1 MPAGVVKPGEE
12 SKWAKAKS
20 LAAQQGHAKDWA
32 YINGI
37 FQKMKGGGEGLH
49 KAMAGFFI
57 GPRGGKWA
65 DAAHTEPWHDSEAAS
80 HNGVFRYGAAYR
92 PVGFPNVPKGAQHE
106 PHKDFK
112 HGQAVYDRPLTA
124 DEIRSYE
131 LTPILNDVAVEQ
143 RVARVLDEMHEYADS
158 YREMLE
164 EEPRN
169 AEQIIR
175 QALERQGSG
184 HYDMKAAVKRVV
196 LGLKDPELET
206 GVGRSLT
213 KSELVP
219 AARGDVGQP
228 KFIISTWPGQVPTRM
243 RLEEQRLAKEMAMPS
258 PFNPAMLFNPGGTY
272 MTASSVVDGLGF
284 DRAQE
289 SDWRQFMGKALSSP
303 NELTLR
309 QSMLSKML
317 NERLDAPRR
326 RALFGRALSFY
337 RDMRKSMVNVVTVD
351 DLRKSDTYGGIVDNF
366 QQGDPEERIERV
378 RQVINNRVANAGP
391 CGLSLDKLGDVVKA
405 HGRDAVAQVLT
416 KACAKSG
423 HMTFKKGTLKFRG

>member
-37 FQKMKGGGEGLH
+37 FQKMKGGGE
-49 KAMAGFFI
+49 
-57 GPRGGKWA
+57 
-65 DAAHTEPWHDSEAAS
+65 D
-80 HNGVFRYGAAYR
+80 
-92 PVGFPNVPKGAQHE
+92 
-106 PHKDFK
+106 
-112 HGQAVYDRPLTA
+112 TA
-124 DEIRSYE
+124 E
-131 LTPILNDVAVEQ
+131 
-143 RVARVLDEMHEYADS
+143 
-158 YREMLE
+158 
-164 EEPRN
+164 
-169 AEQIIR
+169 
-175 QALERQGSG
+175 
-184 HYDMKAAVKRVV
+184 KC
-196 LGLKDPELET
+196 
-206 GVGRSLT
+206 LT
-213 KSELVP
+213 KSEVTP
-219 AARGDVGQP
+219 WARGDVAQP
-228 KFIISTWPGQVPTRM
+228 KFIISTWPGQVPSRM
-243 RLEEQRLAKEMAMPS
+243 RLEEQRLAKEMAMPA

-366 QQGDPEERIERV
+366 QQGDPEARIERV

-423 HMTFKKGTLKFRG
+423 HMTFKKGALKFRG